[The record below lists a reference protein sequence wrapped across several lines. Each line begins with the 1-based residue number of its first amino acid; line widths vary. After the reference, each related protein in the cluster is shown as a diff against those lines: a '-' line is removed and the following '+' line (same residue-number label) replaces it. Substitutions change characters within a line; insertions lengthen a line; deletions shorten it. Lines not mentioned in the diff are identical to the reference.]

1 LNSAY
6 VTRIGDNDLTTENE
20 KADPF
25 VCIQHLSLAAQL
37 QKIIDQWEKT
47 WSGWKAK
54 HDLLE
59 LIWGLLTKKGGKKE
73 ESGLHCGDSDSKQSE
88 DAKKLCNMLTGL
100 RKTSETERAMLE
112 KEKKTL
118 DGHKKNL
125 DNYKCD
131 CTFTKWDGD
140 FGQCQ
145 GGSGETAVKNVD
157 IYMGCN
163 EQQEFPLGEKNCK
176 ATPSQCGEG
185 TKMKKRKLLWNRKP
199 GDTNEP
205 GLECPVGQTAEGV
218 LSAVD
223 ANKVQTL
230 TAECKAGEFQ
240 GKCPINCE
248 WAPWSDGG
256 VVANAACP
264 ADSCSV
270 KDAKQ
275 TITRKKKTVRANGGK
290 YCFQDEKGHFNEV
303 SEACSYETTV
313 SMEKAKMSSDKAKAE
328 ALAKELKKEMC
339 KDGAGPCRNDATC
352 DVQLNEDNTKVTS
365 WCKCKAGFTGDFC
378 EKAANDNGWRG
389 PDEEKCDAYCNLA
402 ISKTATCEDMAN
414 TLNTCM
420 SQALAAFK
428 VVRPRMKRG
437 PNWRFGAQ
445 DGNGEGETFGVVDM
459 AASALMVNWDKTGN
473 AHRYIM
479 KNNDCQVRPV
489 IGQGK
494 ICLKTSKKE
503 ESSGGGASGLD
514 LGGLDLG
521 GLGR

>member
-1 LNSAY
+1 M
-6 VTRIGDNDLTTENE
+6 G
-20 KADPF
+20 
-25 VCIQHLSLAAQL
+25 
-37 QKIIDQWEKT
+37 
-47 WSGWKAK
+47 
-54 HDLLE
+54 
-59 LIWGLLTKKGGKKE
+59 
-73 ESGLHCGDSDSKQSE
+73 
-88 DAKKLCNMLTGL
+88 
-100 RKTSETERAMLE
+100 TERAMLE

-199 GDTNEP
+199 GNTNEP

-256 VVANAACP
+256 VVANAVCP

-275 TITRKKKTVRANGGK
+275 TIRRTKKTVRAYGGK

-378 EKAANDNGWRG
+378 EKA
-389 PDEEKCDAYCNLA
+389 PPKEEKKTGWVKQEEGKIFAASQIGCSKPPGLGSVKVTTVEQCMPKCESTYGAINAVTYYRGGSFSHCYCYKCT
-402 ISKTATCEDMAN
+402 SSTATI
-414 TLNTCM
+414 
-420 SQALAAFK
+420 K
-428 VVRPRMKRG
+428 G
-437 PNWRFGAQ
+437 PQTAVSYYKP
-445 DGNGEGETFGVVDM
+445 T
-459 AASALMVNWDKTGN
+459 
-473 AHRYIM
+473 
-479 KNNDCQVRPV
+479 
-489 IGQGK
+489 
-494 ICLKTSKKE
+494 
-503 ESSGGGASGLD
+503 
-514 LGGLDLG
+514 
-521 GLGR
+521 